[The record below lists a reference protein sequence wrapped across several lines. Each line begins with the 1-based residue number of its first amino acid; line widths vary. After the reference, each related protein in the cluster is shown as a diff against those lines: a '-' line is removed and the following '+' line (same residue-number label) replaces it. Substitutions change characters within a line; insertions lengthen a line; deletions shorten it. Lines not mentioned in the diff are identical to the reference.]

1 MSVQNDRK
9 STASRCAGSK
19 NRLMDCFGSS
29 IVLQKSLFT
38 PTLKFN
44 KLTGASMKP
53 VLELLKNRN
62 SMVFQVEPSV
72 SVFEAL
78 GLLADY
84 GVGALVVI
92 DHGQL
97 IGVMS
102 ERDYTRKVALQG
114 KNSKQTTVAD
124 IMTRE
129 VITVSPNTN
138 THACMSLMSQ
148 KKIRHLPV
156 LDGPKVIGM
165 ISIRDIM
172 DDIIADHEQTISHLT
187 NYISR

>member
-1 MSVQNDRK
+1 
-9 STASRCAGSK
+9 
-19 NRLMDCFGSS
+19 
-29 IVLQKSLFT
+29 
-38 PTLKFN
+38 
-44 KLTGASMKP
+44 MKP

-97 IGVMS
+97 VGVLS

-148 KKIRHLPV
+148 RKIRHLPV

-165 ISIRDIM
+165 ISIRDIL